1 MTRLLP
7 AEIPALQERVR
18 AWLCDEILPEWRRH
32 GVDPNSGAFVERRH
46 LDGSPDTR
54 APRRFRVQSRQV
66 FSFCYAT
73 ERKLIQGVEGLVS
86 RAAERM
92 IADYWHDDG
101 GWVFEVAPDGTV
113 SDSRRELYEQ
123 AFALLA
129 FAWLYRAFRADQ
141 ALAWIDRTLAFVDW
155 RCGDPRYGG
164 FLEGVPPSLPRR
176 QNPHMHL
183 LEAFLA
189 LFQATGDEA
198 WRHRAEA
205 VIDLFQAHF
214 FDAGTGT
221 LREFFTLDWHPAA
234 GAEGALREPGHHFEW
249 VWLLLH
255 YRRLTGDEGVLEPAD
270 RLYRTALEF
279 GVDSPQDG
287 IPAAFDVV
295 DSSGTV
301 VDHGKRLWPQTEAVK
316 AHLARHELLGDAE
329 AADRARAHLAMM
341 FDHYLGADD
350 PTWRD
355 RLARDGRALSDHI
368 PSSTLYHL
376 FLCVAETL
384 RVLD

>member
-1 MTRLLP
+1 MPVPDLESWLLRTVVP
-7 AEIPALQERVR
+7 FWQQA
-18 AWLCDEILPEWRRH
+18 
-32 GVDPNSGAFVERRH
+32 GVDPRNGGFIER
-46 LDGSPDTR
+46 LDLD
-54 APRRFRVQSRQV
+54 RRPEPEADRRLRVQARQIYV
-66 FSFCYAT
+66 FSHAHLLGAPGNPL
-73 ERKLIQGVEGLVS
+73 EAA
-86 RAAERM
+86 RAGFQFLTRHGW
-92 IADYWHDDG
+92 DPDG
-101 GWVFEVAPDGTV
+101 GWHHLLTGAGAPIDRRKDTYDHAFVLFAMAWLYKAGGDRAALDWAERTIGFLDHCLADPAGGGYWEELAPDGTT
-113 SDSRRELYEQ
+113 
-123 AFALLA
+123 
-129 FAWLYRAFRADQ
+129 
-141 ALAWIDRTLAFVDW
+141 DR
-155 RCGDPRYGG
+155 
-164 FLEGVPPSLPRR
+164 LPRR